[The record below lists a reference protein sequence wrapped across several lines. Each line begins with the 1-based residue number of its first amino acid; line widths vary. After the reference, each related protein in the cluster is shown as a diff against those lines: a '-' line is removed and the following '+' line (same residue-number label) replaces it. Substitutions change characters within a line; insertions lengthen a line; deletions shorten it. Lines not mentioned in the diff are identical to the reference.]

1 MPNARVTAAQT
12 PMADFSRELLLRN
25 GAMLRVRAPHAG
37 DRDRLREMLARC
49 SPASIRYRYLHPIKT
64 LPDDLLDRLV
74 QFDGA
79 RYVALVVTQGEA
91 VCERIVA
98 VGQYF
103 ALDDR
108 PEVAEVSFLVE
119 DALQRRGIG
128 TLLLDILAE
137 IAHEHGIA
145 RFAADVLADNYLM
158 LSVFRKAGY
167 ALSSATSYGVTHLE
181 FPIAPNEVARAR
193 AEAQEAEAKCAS
205 LRYVLA
211 PQSIALMGASHN

>member
-1 MPNARVTAAQT
+1 MPNARATAAQT

-37 DRDRLREMLARC
+37 DRERLREMLARC

-128 TLLLDILAE
+128 TLLLDM
-137 IAHEHGIA
+137 
-145 RFAADVLADNYLM
+145 LADNYLM

-181 FPIAPNEVARAR
+181 FPIAPNEVAQAR
-193 AEAQEAEAKCAS
+193 AEAQEAEAECAS

-211 PQSIALMGASHN
+211 QQSIALMGASRN